1 MFSRFLQAYGA
12 AIGVSGVARPGG
24 EKYRSKARMIFP
36 LTAKPE
42 WAALHA

>member
-12 AIGVSGVARPGG
+12 AIGVSSVARPGG

-42 WAALHA
+42 RAALHA